1 MLPQND
7 TRRHKTP
14 PPPRPPG
21 PEASRPTST
30 PLLLRRLAEGTCMG
44 VGAPPYSSELSR
56 RPARRRIRQGVV
68 QSDPNITGGISYL
81 LTSTSSN
88 QHCAERHRG
97 HVEVHPGP
105 HPPLTCRP
113 IAQPHPRPRHDLAR
127 HLRRLHHPLS
137 TCCLASRWKEDMA
150 FLRSFYVADDIWRFA

>member
-1 MLPQND
+1 MCSPQND

-68 QSDPNITGGISYL
+68 QSDPNI
-81 LTSTSSN
+81 
-88 QHCAERHRG
+88 AEHNNNKTPASKQASKQVSALDRRG
-97 HVEVHPGP
+97 PE
-105 HPPLTCRP
+105 
-113 IAQPHPRPRHDLAR
+113 
-127 HLRRLHHPLS
+127 RRANRALD
-137 TCCLASRWKEDMA
+137 E
-150 FLRSFYVADDIWRFA
+150 LRSEEQR